1 MSENQ
6 TEMRIM
12 STPRNVDIAVTG
24 KCNLSCAYCFYA
36 DEMTSRSDLSTRQ
49 WLDFFAVLGEA
60 GVMTVCLTGGEALSR
75 PDFFELVD
83 GVIANHMRYNILS
96 NGTLITEKMLAEFEV
111 GKRRQ
116 RLDSI
121 QISIDG
127 SSAEVHDQSRPNS
140 FSRAI
145 RGLKLLKA
153 ANFPLTV
160 RVTINR
166 FNYQDL
172 ENTARLLLEE
182 VGLSGFSTNEAY
194 PCGATNRY
202 EEEIMLSVPQ
212 RREVMDTLTKL
223 NVKYSDRI
231 SATAGPLAL
240 AREECAIHEAQTKG
254 VTEFPGRGKLTACGG
269 VFEKLAILHDGAIVP
284 CHVISD
290 LRLGNILTDNLIE
303 IWQKHPLMKAMRER
317 REISLDEIE
326 PCKDCGYKG
335 YCTAGCPGGA
345 LFLNGDFNQRNP
357 MDCYRILIGEENY
370 TPNMEEKSND

>member
-1 MSENQ
+1 MSDIQ
-6 TEMRIM
+6 PEMRIM

-24 KCNLSCAYCFYA
+24 KCNLSCAYCFYS
-36 DEMTSRSDLSTRQ
+36 DEMTSRSDLSTQQ
-49 WLDFFAVLGEA
+49 WVEFFGVLGKA
-60 GVMTVCLTGGEALSR
+60 GVMTITLTGGEALSR

-83 GVIANHMRYNILS
+83 SVIANRMRYSILS

-127 SSAEVHDQSRPNS
+127 SSEAVHNQSRPNS
-140 FSRAI
+140 FSRAL

-166 FNYQDL
+166 FNYLDL
-172 ENTARLLLEE
+172 ENTAKLLLEE

-202 EEEIMLSVPQ
+202 DEEIMLTVPQ
-212 RREVMDTLTKL
+212 RREVMDTLIRL
-223 NVKYSDRI
+223 NEKYQDRI
-231 SATAGPLAL
+231 SGTSGPLSL
-240 AREECAIHEAQTKG
+240 VREECAIHEAQMKG
-254 VTEFPGRGKLTACGG
+254 EKEFPGRGKLTACGG
-269 VFEKLAILHDGAIVP
+269 VFEKLAILHDGTIVP

-290 LRLGNILTDNLIE
+290 LHLGNILTDEFIE
-303 IWQKHPLMKAMRER
+303 VWMEHPKMKAMRER
-317 REISLDEIE
+317 REISLDNLAH
-326 PCKDCGYKG
+326 CKDCNYKG
-335 YCTAGCPGGA
+335 YCTGGCPGGA
-345 LFLNGDFNQRNP
+345 LFINGDFNQRNP
-357 MDCYRILIGEENY
+357 MDCYRVLIGEEDY
-370 TPNMEEKSND
+370 LPKMDKKS

>member
-1 MSENQ
+1 MSEQ
-6 TEMRIM
+6 QPELKIM
-12 STPRNVDIAVTG
+12 PTPRNVDIAVTG

-36 DEMTSRSDLSTRQ
+36 DEMTSRSDLSTSQ
-49 WLDFFAVLGEA
+49 WLDFFRTLGQA

-83 GVIANHMRYNILS
+83 GVIANRMRYSILS
-96 NGTLITEKMLAEFEV
+96 NGTLITEKTLEEFDK
-111 GKRRQ
+111 GKRRL

-121 QISIDG
+121 QVSIDG

-140 FSRAI
+140 FSRAM

-153 ANFPLTV
+153 AGFPLTV

-166 FNYQDL
+166 FNYRDL

-202 EEEIMLSVPQ
+202 EEGIMLSVSQ
-212 RREVMDTLTKL
+212 RREVMETLTRL
-223 NVKYSDRI
+223 NVKYEERI

-240 AREECAIHEAQTKG
+240 AREECAIHDAQAKG
-254 VTEFPGRGKLTACGG
+254 ESEFPGRGYLTACGG
-269 VFEKLAILHDGAIVP
+269 VFNKIAVLHDGTIVP

-290 LRLGNILTDNLIE
+290 LHLGNILTDDLTE
-303 IWQKHPLMKAMRER
+303 VWQNTPLWKPCGRGGRFPWIRLNPVKSVTIRATAPAAARVGLSSSMA
-317 REISLDEIE
+317 ISTPAIQW
-326 PCKDCGYKG
+326 
-335 YCTAGCPGGA
+335 TAIA
-345 LFLNGDFNQRNP
+345 
-357 MDCYRILIGEENY
+357 
-370 TPNMEEKSND
+370 S